1 MEQTKPRHVL
11 IVEDDD
17 GIRETLQEILL
28 EEGYTVS
35 VAENGRRALDVLSSG
50 RPLADLIVLD
60 LMMPVM
66 NGQEFRAHQL
76 AHPRWSRI
84 PVVVISAV
92 APADSWRGGGARF
105 VAKPF
110 SLDTILG
117 AVSENLSSPAQA

>member
-1 MEQTKPRHVL
+1 MDHRTPRHVL

-35 VAENGRRALDVLSSG
+35 VAENGRRALEVLASG

-66 NGQEFRAHQL
+66 NGQEFRVHQL

-92 APADSWRGGGARF
+92 APADSWRGEVVRF

-117 AVSENLSSPAQA
+117 AVSENLSGVAQA

>member
-1 MEQTKPRHVL
+1 MATRPPHHVL

-35 VAENGRRALDVLSSG
+35 VAENGRRALDVLG
-50 RPLADLIVLD
+50 GGAPLADLIVLD

-66 NGQEFRAHQL
+66 GGREFRAHQL

-84 PVVVISAV
+84 PVIVISAA
-92 APADSWRGGGARF
+92 APADSWRGDAARF

-110 SLDTILG
+110 SLDAILG
-117 AVSENLSSPAQA
+117 AVSENLANPVQA

>member
-1 MEQTKPRHVL
+1 MEKLPPRHVL

-17 GIRETLQEILL
+17 GIRETLQEILM

-35 VAENGRRALDVLSSG
+35 VAENGRRALDVLGSG
-50 RPLADLIVLD
+50 RPLVDLIVLD

-66 NGQEFRAHQL
+66 SGQEFRVHQL

-84 PVVVISAV
+84 PVVVISA
-92 APADSWRGGGARF
+92 APPTEAWRGDVARF

-110 SLDTILG
+110 SLATILG
-117 AVSENLSSPAQA
+117 AVSDNLPRFAQA

>member
-1 MEQTKPRHVL
+1 MDHRTPRHVL

-28 EEGYTVS
+28 EEGYAVS
-35 VAENGRRALDVLSSG
+35 VAENGRRALEVLASG

-66 NGQEFRAHQL
+66 NGQEFRVHQL

-84 PVVVISAV
+84 PVVVISASE
-92 APADSWRGGGARF
+92 PADAWRGQVARF

-117 AVSENLSSPAQA
+117 AVSENLSGVAQA